1 MDSNDDLA
9 EFFPIDAIPE
19 ILGLDTVSALRR
31 MAGNKKLYQKILRKF
46 YTTQKSS
53 AELIRS
59 HLKES
64 HLTEAEMIAHTVKG
78 VAANIG
84 YSALEIAAGELN
96 QALKTNNP
104 ATEISSLVDVY
115 ERTLN
120 DFTNQLKAFFGN
132 TV

>member
-1 MDSNDDLA
+1 MDSNDGLA
-9 EFFPIDAIPE
+9 EFIPIDAIPE
-19 ILGLDTVSALRR
+19 ISGLDTVGALHR

-46 YTTQKSS
+46 YTTQKDS

-64 HLTEAEMIAHTVKG
+64 NLVEAEMIAHTVKG
-78 VAANIG
+78 VAANVG

-96 QALKTNNP
+96 QALKTNEP
-104 ATEISSLVDVY
+104 ATEISSLLDVY

-132 TV
+132 AV